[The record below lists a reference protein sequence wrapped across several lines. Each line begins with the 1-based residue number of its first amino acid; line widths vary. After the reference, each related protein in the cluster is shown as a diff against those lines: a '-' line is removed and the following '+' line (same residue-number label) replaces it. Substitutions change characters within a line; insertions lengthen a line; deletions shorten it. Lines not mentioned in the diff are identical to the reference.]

1 MKINGQQNQLSKI
14 EKSRPK
20 INDKSVKKSKNRS
33 VSSGLLEISSLAS
46 ELSDI
51 HNDIKNIP
59 DVRTEKVENL
69 RQKIQHGDYE
79 IDYDKLSDILSKY
92 L

>member
-1 MKINGQQNQLSKI
+1 MKINGQQNPLSKI
-14 EKSRPK
+14 EKTRHK
-20 INDKSVKKSKNRS
+20 IDDKSVKKNKDRS

-46 ELSDI
+46 DLSDI

-69 RQKIQHGDYE
+69 RQKIEKGEYE
-79 IDYDKLSDILSKY
+79 IDYDKLADILSNY

>member
-1 MKINGQQNQLSKI
+1 MKINGQQNPLSKI
-14 EKSRPK
+14 DKTRPK
-20 INDKSVKKSKNRS
+20 LDDKSVKKSKEKS

-51 HNDIKNIP
+51 HNEIRNIP
-59 DVRTEKVENL
+59 DVRTDKVENL
-69 RQKIQHGDYE
+69 RQKIEDGGYE
-79 IDYDKLSDILSKY
+79 IDYDKLADILSKY

>member
-1 MKINGQQNQLSKI
+1 MKINGRQNPLSKI
-14 EKSRPK
+14 DKTRPK
-20 INDKSVKKSKNRS
+20 LDDKSFKKSKEKS

-51 HNDIKNIP
+51 HNEIKNIP
-59 DVRTEKVENL
+59 DVRTDKVENL
-69 RQKIQHGDYE
+69 KQKIEDGKYE
-79 IDYDKLSDILSKY
+79 VDYDKLADVLSKY